1 MLKKNQIKQM
11 QVIYWSV
18 FTLLLLVGV
27 VSMLFAPKI
36 TPLID
41 WSVGEI
47 EQFKTIVVLFT
58 MLGVPGA
65 FYLHNYQIKKI
76 DKDAQ
81 FHTKV
86 GIYKMGVFIK
96 IIVIE
101 VIGILS
107 SVGFLITT
115 ETYFLYLYVIAFIL
129 YLYIMPISSKIHEAL
144 VVPEF
149 DYDEQ
154 EDEDE
159 DEDKIDFKDI
169 NFNNN

>member
-27 VSMLFAPKI
+27 VSILFAPKI

-81 FHTKV
+81 FYTKV

-154 EDEDE
+154 EEEDE
-159 DEDKIDFKDI
+159 GEDKIDFKDI